1 MYRLEDMTADATTTN
16 KDYLDQ
22 LFAGL
27 PAQALGNRFLIISRL
42 ALVEHILSAVSARAL
57 FHLDSEWV
65 YMVTDS
71 ARGGANMAP
80 YLATAQ
86 DGYNLAFIYNT
97 SLSGEGA
104 GGRSCHG
111 GLVCLLEQAVEQ
123 LARSMEQV
131 LEVELKTFD
140 EVSIEEWEI
149 IMPSLQVQSIVIYY
163 FVFCIDQ
170 QSVRRFFM
178 PSNCLWTKT

>member
-1 MYRLEDMTADATTTN
+1 MYRLEDMTADAATN

-42 ALVEHILSAVSARAL
+42 ALVEHILSAVSSRAL

-65 YMVTDS
+65 YMVTDT
-71 ARGGANMAP
+71 ARGVANMAP

-86 DGYNLAFIYNT
+86 DGYNLAFILNT

-111 GLVCLLEQAVEQ
+111 GLVCLLEQAVDQ
-123 LARSMEQV
+123 LARSLEQV
-131 LEVELKTFD
+131 LEVEHKTFD

-149 IMPSLQVQSIVIYY
+149 IMPSLQVQPFDIPY
-163 FVFCIDQ
+163 FLFH
-170 QSVRRFFM
+170 
-178 PSNCLWTKT
+178 